1 VGKFNRHLKR
11 NTEFDVLTTKVKKTN
26 FSTKNTVQTVFKKTA
41 TKNNFQKIRIMKSK
55 TIITFCLMIFGI
67 TTTYAQNLKPFK
79 ADNGKY
85 GYKDTTG
92 KIVVRPIYSKAK
104 TFSEGLGAVYME
116 KGDIRKWGFIDEK
129 GKVIIPFNWADVG
142 DFHEGLAVV
151 IAGFYFDKVPQW
163 GAIDKEG
170 KITIPLIYEYLE
182 DFVNGRAKVELN
194 GRTFYI
200 DKSGKEVK

>member
-1 VGKFNRHLKR
+1 
-11 NTEFDVLTTKVKKTN
+11 
-26 FSTKNTVQTVFKKTA
+26 
-41 TKNNFQKIRIMKSK
+41 
-55 TIITFCLMIFGI
+55 
-67 TTTYAQNLKPFK
+67 
-79 ADNGKY
+79 
-85 GYKDTTG
+85 
-92 KIVVRPIYSKAK
+92 
-104 TFSEGLGAVYME
+104 ME

-129 GKVIIPFNWADVG
+129 GKVIIPFKWADVG

>member
-1 VGKFNRHLKR
+1 
-11 NTEFDVLTTKVKKTN
+11 
-26 FSTKNTVQTVFKKTA
+26 
-41 TKNNFQKIRIMKSK
+41 
-55 TIITFCLMIFGI
+55 
-67 TTTYAQNLKPFK
+67 
-79 ADNGKY
+79 
-85 GYKDTTG
+85 
-92 KIVVRPIYSKAK
+92 
-104 TFSEGLGAVYME
+104 ME
-116 KGDIRKWGFIDEK
+116 KGDIRKWGLIDEK
-129 GKVIIPFNWADVG
+129 GKVIIPFKWADVG